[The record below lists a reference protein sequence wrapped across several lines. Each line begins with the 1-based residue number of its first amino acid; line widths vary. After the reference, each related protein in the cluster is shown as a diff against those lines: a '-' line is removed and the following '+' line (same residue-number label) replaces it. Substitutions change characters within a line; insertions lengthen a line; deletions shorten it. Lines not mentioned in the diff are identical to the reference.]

1 MAEGFGSIDPG
12 QMVQAASAM
21 KDQVTQALQ
30 QARERLELDRRV
42 RENPWMVLGIAAGAG
57 FVLGGGLW
65 PAVRPLVKTAAR
77 TALAPS
83 NLLAIAA
90 ALGAMRATTVVDEDE
105 AEPQGYGGGTD
116 DGGDE
121 PTSH

>member
-1 MAEGFGSIDPG
+1 MAQGIGSMDPSELLH
-12 QMVQAASAM
+12 AASTI
-21 KDQVTQALQ
+21 KDQLAQAIE
-30 QARERLELDRRV
+30 QASDRLELDRRV
-42 RENPWMVLGIAAGAG
+42 RENPWAVLAVAAGAG

-65 PAVRPLVKTAAR
+65 PALRPLVKTAAR

-90 ALGAMRATTVVDEDE
+90 AFGAMRATAGEDE
-105 AEPQGYGGGTD
+105 SPA
-116 DGGDE
+116 GGDV

>member
-1 MAEGFGSIDPG
+1 MAQGIGSMDPSELL
-12 QMVQAASAM
+12 QAASTI
-21 KDQVTQALQ
+21 KDQLTHAIEQAS
-30 QARERLELDRRV
+30 ERLELERRV
-42 RENPWMVLGIAAGAG
+42 RENPWTVLAIAAGAG

-65 PAVRPLVKTAAR
+65 PALRPVVRTAAR

-90 ALGAMRATTVVDEDE
+90 AFGAMRATSGEDE
-105 AEPQGYGGGTD
+105 GTVE
-116 DGGDE
+116 GDV